1 MPPTPIAAENPTT
14 RDRVRAAALE
24 LFGEKGYDGV
34 SMNELA
40 ERVGIAKP
48 SLYNYYRSKEEL
60 LIDLVGEGLRHW
72 TEHCMA
78 PLARAA
84 SFERQLADHLRL
96 AVDFAER
103 RPHVVAV
110 FHMATTH
117 VQGEL
122 AERIGGMVAA
132 MEAEVQAIFRA
143 RIERAL
149 AEREIDAP
157 STEDVMIFLGVF
169 FHGLLFLQTN
179 CRHQVGPLHARLEQ
193 VWHQLFRAVAGRP
206 PREPLTP

>member
-1 MPPTPIAAENPTT
+1 MQPESTTTEAVST
-14 RDRVRAAALE
+14 RDRVRQAAFE

-60 LIDLVGEGLRHW
+60 LIDLVGEGLRQW
-72 TEHCMA
+72 TDHCMA
-78 PLARAA
+78 PLACAA

-103 RPHVVAV
+103 WPHAVAV

-122 AERIGGMVAA
+122 ALRIGGMVAA
-132 MEAEVQAIFRA
+132 MEAEVQATFRA
-143 RIERAL
+143 RIDRAL
-149 AEREIDAP
+149 AEGEITAP
-157 STEDVMIFLGVF
+157 STEDVMLFLGVF

-179 CRHQVGPLHARLEQ
+179 CRHQVGPLHQRLEQ
-193 VWHQLFRAVAGRP
+193 VWHQLFRAVAGRA
-206 PREPLTP
+206 PREPLNP